1 VTLAK
6 YHRVKDRPDAR
17 DFIYVGHLK
26 ADAPTPPQAAD
37 LRPVMPAVY
46 DQGQLG
52 SCTANAIVAALE
64 SDEIVQKENLTP
76 LSRLF
81 VYWNERNMEHDVG
94 QDGGAQIRDGIKSVA
109 LQGAC
114 AEQFFPYVEET
125 FKNKPSFEAYTD
137 ASNHKAL
144 LYEAVP
150 QTIEALTHVLG
161 VEKRPVVF
169 GIEVYASFEADSTM
183 QTGIVPMPSTATEEY
198 LGGHAILIVGY
209 DLVKQTFLVRNSW
222 GPDVGIGGY
231 FEFPAAFILNP
242 ALSSDFWAI
251 TKIS

>member
-1 VTLAK
+1 VIHLPK
-6 YHRVKDRPDAR
+6 YHRVRDAFDAR
-17 DFIYVGHLK
+17 DLVFSGHLK
-26 ADAPTPPQAAD
+26 ADAPTPPPVAD

-81 VYWNERNMEHDVG
+81 LYYGERAMEGDIG
-94 QDGGAQIRDGIKSVA
+94 QDGGAQIRDGIKVA
-109 LQGAC
+109 AQGVC
-114 AEQFFPYVEET
+114 AEQYFPYVEET
-125 FKNKPSFEAYTD
+125 FKNKPSMEAYAD
-137 ASNHKAL
+137 AKNHRGL
-144 LYEAVP
+144 LYESVP
-150 QTIEALTHVLG
+150 QTIAALTHVLG

-169 GIEVYASFEADSTM
+169 GIEVYSSFEADETM
-183 QTGIVPMPSTATEEY
+183 RTGIVPMPKPGEQN

-209 DLVKQTFLVRNSW
+209 DLAKRTFLVRNSW
-222 GPDVGIGGY
+222 GAEVGIGGY
-231 FEFPAAFILNP
+231 FLFPQEFILSP

-251 TKIS
+251 SRIS